1 MADFNEVAELFHIFK
16 AAHEHG
22 DQFKHIRDAALE
34 RLRAINEE
42 HAPQK
47 EESVVEEPEQ
57 EPAEEP
63 EPGVDGEDG
72 RRA

>member
-1 MADFNEVAELFHIFK
+1 MADFSEVAELFHIFK

-47 EESVVEEPEQ
+47 EESVVEEPE
-57 EPAEEP
+57 P
-63 EPGVDGEDG
+63 EDAPPSDDSKDG

>member
-1 MADFNEVAELFHIFK
+1 MADFSEVAELFHIFK

-47 EESVVEEPEQ
+47 EEPVDEEPSD
-57 EPAEEP
+57 EEP
-63 EPGVDGEDG
+63 PQDDDSKDG